1 MWKRPDDAADAQ
13 QPKVTPKEIPE
24 TAEMSLEAASKTLI
38 EVYRRRKPEQTTI
51 AITHENVSTSQPLVP
66 ATMATYS
73 EATNQFTK
81 NVNAFM
87 EQLPLFTKARD
98 AYEQAM
104 KVSAELRRE
113 LDAGDENIRS
123 LMSSLEQALEAAP
136 DRKKEPA
143 KVEAIRANNQGAVAK

>member
-1 MWKRPDDAADAQ
+1 MWKRQDDAADAQ

-38 EVYRRRKPEQTTI
+38 EVYRNRKAEKANI
-51 AITHENVSTSQPLVP
+51 AVGPQKVSSSQPLVP
-66 ATMATYS
+66 TTSATYS
-73 EATNQFTK
+73 AAMNEFTK
-81 NVNAFM
+81 SANALM
-87 EQLPLFTKARD
+87 EQLPLLSKVGD

-104 KVSAELRRE
+104 KASAELRRE

-123 LMSSLEQALEAAP
+123 LMSSLEQALDAAP

-143 KVEAIRANNQGAVAK
+143 KVGAIRPNNQGFVAK